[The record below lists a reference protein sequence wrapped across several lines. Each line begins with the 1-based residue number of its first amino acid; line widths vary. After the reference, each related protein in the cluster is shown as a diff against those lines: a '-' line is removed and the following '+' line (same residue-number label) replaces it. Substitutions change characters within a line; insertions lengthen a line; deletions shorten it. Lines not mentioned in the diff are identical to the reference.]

1 MTTDDLN
8 AFVSGYVDAALF
20 SEPIG
25 DDFAQAWADFYDEQ
39 PPSAGDIS
47 LQSFNFEANDLTPK
61 ALAACIVDCEAF
73 VNDNAKLLAGY
84 DSYEAGSLFLFT
96 RNGHGCGFWESSD
109 ATGYE
114 LTDASKPYGEVN
126 FLADAETQEVHVY
139 PEG

>member
-25 DDFAQAWADFYDEQ
+25 DEFAQAWADLYDEQ
-39 PPSAGDIS
+39 PPSPGDTS
-47 LQSFNFEANDLTPK
+47 LQSLGFEADSLAPE
-61 ALAACIVDCEAF
+61 ALNTCIADCEAF
-73 VNDNAKLLAGY
+73 ATDNAEPLSDY
-84 DSYEAGSLFLFT
+84 EPYEAGSLFLFT

-126 FLADAETQEVHVY
+126 FLADAETQLVHVY

>member
-1 MTTDDLN
+1 MTTDDLK
-8 AFVSGYVDAALF
+8 AFVSGYIDAALF

-25 DDFAQAWADFYDEQ
+25 DEFAQAWADCYDEQ
-39 PPSAGDIS
+39 PPSPGDTS
-47 LQSFNFEANDLTPK
+47 LQSFGFEAEALAPE

-73 VNDNAKLLAGY
+73 VEDNAEPLAGY

-96 RNGHGCGFWESSD
+96 RNGHGRFEWESFN

-114 LTDASKPYGEVN
+114 LTDAAKPYGEVN
-126 FLADAETQEVHVY
+126 FYADAETQLVHVY